1 MRIVLASASERR
13 KDLLQIICNNFDI
26 IVSNFD
32 ESCIMYNGDVKSYVM
47 DLSKGK
53 AMNVCNSLKN
63 SAIVIGCDTLVFFEN
78 SILGKPKTKEE
89 AYHMLK
95 KLSGNIHKVYSGIT
109 VIDSNTGHSISDYV
123 CTKVQFSHLTDD
135 QIEKYIDSGDPMDKA
150 GSYGIQGQAGVFVE
164 KIDGCYY
171 NVVGL
176 PLNKL
181 YYMLK
186 RMSVNL

>member
-186 RMSVNL
+186 RIGVNL